1 MFSLYILS
9 KAVDMFLRPR
19 LRWLRWVC
27 LLSITLYLTVAC
39 GVTSSQQPSASSQ
52 PFVSSEG
59 PTASQANCRQVQHA
73 MGETCVPVGPERVI
87 TLDPGSLGNAIAL
100 GSQPVGGVTLGATL
114 PDYLSP
120 KAAELELLGHP
131 NQPSLEAITRVR
143 PDLILTDTR
152 ADLYEQLQAIAPTVA
167 SEDWLEPGAEPLWK
181 RDLKLHGEALNKSE
195 QVQQLLSDYDRRTQ
209 DFQQQMGDQ
218 LQQTQVSVV
227 NFRADYARIYLKDSF
242 VGTILQDAG
251 LPRPTAQNKAGF
263 VERISLE
270 TIPQLDADVMF
281 LIVSD
286 QTQPKILD
294 QFTNSPLWA
303 QLEVVKQDRV
313 YLVSADT
320 WINGWNILGVQQV
333 LDDLFSYLVPGAADA
348 LS

>member
-1 MFSLYILS
+1 
-9 KAVDMFLRPR
+9 MFLRLR
-19 LRWLRWVC
+19 LRWLRWFF
-27 LLSITLYLTVAC
+27 LLSVTLYLTVAC
-39 GVTSSQQPSASSQ
+39 GVTSPQQPSASSE
-52 PFVSSEG
+52 SSVE
-59 PTASQANCRQVQHA
+59 SQSCRQVQHA
-73 MGETCVPVGPERVI
+73 MGETCVPVGPQRVI

-100 GSQPVGGVTLGATL
+100 GIQPIGGVALGDEL
-114 PDYLSP
+114 PDYLQP
-120 KAAELELLGHP
+120 KTTELELLGHP
-131 NQPSLEAITRVR
+131 NQPSLEKITRVR

-152 ADLYEQLQAIAPTVA
+152 ADLYEKLQAIAPTVA

-195 QVQQLLSDYDRRTQ
+195 QAQQLLSDYDRRTQ
-209 DFQQQMGDQ
+209 DFQQQMGDR

-227 NFRADYARIYLKDSF
+227 NFRADHVRIYLKDSF
-242 VGTILQDAG
+242 AGTILADAG
-251 LPRPTAQNKAGF
+251 LSRPTAQDKTGF

-286 QTQPKILD
+286 PAETKTLD
-294 QFTNSPLWA
+294 QFTSSPLWNR
-303 QLEVVKQDRV
+303 LDVVKQDRV

-333 LDDLFSYLVPGAADA
+333 LDDLFNHMVPESADA
-348 LS
+348 